1 MRENAYY
8 LLSTYKCL
16 LMDLILGFAR
26 VLWTI
31 TLIQLDQQRQSL
43 VLFVSLVGTVDFSWL
58 KF

>member
-1 MRENAYY
+1 MRENAYD

-43 VLFVSLVGTVDFSWL
+43 V
-58 KF
+58 